1 MGISRSI
8 KRTALAAGLLLMIL
22 AVACGVDSGSDGYG
36 SAVSLVPQR
45 ANVVGSVA
53 VNQALEAF
61 DFGVDELVEMLSSG
75 SFEDD
80 DGIGKFFNI
89 EQFQTGGLFGDIS
102 RADFFGEITDDDDV
116 EYFAILLHGSFDEA
130 SLITGLE
137 SVSGEDLVQKV
148 YKGSNVYY
156 LAGDADEFELS
167 VLDSS
172 AFAVGTSGAI
182 NDIIDIKVGDVDPA
196 SDSLIDALN
205 GLDSGIFGFALKVP
219 ADLAENADLGAI
231 SQLEDLPISLDFIS
245 ALDIVGL
252 EGDLDG
258 DSLNLKVTMEF
269 NDEDAAESL
278 EGFISGIA
286 ALASGFLPDPD
297 TAGLL
302 EGLIIDRDG
311 SRLTIE
317 IAIPVADIPGL
328 FSDLTSPA
336 SIETFGG
343 TPPGTPEIRVI
354 STAIG
359 QPVPILQSVSHVPE
373 GQKVGY
379 SDAPPTSGEHWSSP
393 ASCGFY
399 TEDLPDE
406 RIVHNLEHGN
416 IVVSYNFTNPAQ
428 VTGLRDA
435 LEDIEL
441 FDDWGVARPYD
452 RIVDG
457 QVAIAAWGHLHIM
470 NGVSPG
476 ELALFFEAL
485 AGVNGPERFTC

>member
-8 KRTALAAGLLLMIL
+8 KRTALAAGLLLKSL
-22 AVACGVDSGSDGYG
+22 AVACGVGSGSDGDG

-116 EYFAILLHGSFDEA
+116 EYFAILLHGNFDEA

-137 SVSGEDLVQKV
+137 SASGEDLVQKV
-148 YKGSNVYY
+148 YKGSNLYY
-156 LAGDADEFELS
+156 PAGDADEFELS

-343 TPPGTPEIRVI
+343 TPPGTPEVRVI

-373 GQKVGY
+373 GKKVGY
-379 SDAPPTSGEHWSSP
+379 SDAPPTSGEHWSRP

-441 FDDWGVARPYD
+441 FDDWGVSRPYD
-452 RIVDG
+452 RIADG

>member
-61 DFGVDELVEMLSSG
+61 EFGVDELVEMLSSG

-102 RADFFGEITDDDDV
+102 RADFFGDITDDDDV
-116 EYFAILLHGSFDEA
+116 EYFAILLHGRFDEA
-130 SLITGLE
+130 ALITGLE
-137 SVSGEDLVQKV
+137 SVSGEDLVQQV

-156 LAGDADEFELS
+156 PAGDADEFELS

-172 AFAVGTSGAI
+172 AFAVGTGGAI

-231 SQLEDLPISLDFIS
+231 SQLGELKISFDFIS

-252 EGDLDG
+252 GGYLDG

-343 TPPGTPEIRVI
+343 TPPGTPEVRVI

-373 GQKVGY
+373 GKKVGY
-379 SDAPPTSGEHWSSP
+379 SDAPPTSGEHWSRP

-452 RIVDG
+452 RIADG

-485 AGVNGPERFTC
+485 AGLNGPERFTC

>member
-8 KRTALAAGLLLMIL
+8 ERTALAAGLLLMSL

-102 RADFFGEITDDDDV
+102 RADFFGDITDDDDV
-116 EYFAILLHGSFDEA
+116 EYFAILLHGNFDEA

-137 SVSGEDLVQKV
+137 SASGEDLVQKV

-156 LAGDADEFELS
+156 PAGDVDEFELS

-278 EGFISGIA
+278 EGFIGGIA

-343 TPPGTPEIRVI
+343 TPPGTPEVRVI

-373 GQKVGY
+373 GKKVGY
-379 SDAPPTSGEHWSSP
+379 SDAPPTSGEHWSRP

>member
-8 KRTALAAGLLLMIL
+8 KRTALAAGLLLMSL
-22 AVACGVDSGSDGYG
+22 AVACGVDSGSDGDG

-116 EYFAILLHGSFDEA
+116 EYFAILLHGNFDEA

-137 SVSGEDLVQKV
+137 SASGEDLVQKV

-156 LAGDADEFELS
+156 PAGDVDEFELS

-343 TPPGTPEIRVI
+343 TPPGTPEVRGV

-373 GQKVGY
+373 GKKVGY
-379 SDAPPTSGEHWSSP
+379 SDAPPTSGEHWSRP

-452 RIVDG
+452 RIADG

>member
-8 KRTALAAGLLLMIL
+8 KRTALAAGLLLMSL
-22 AVACGVDSGSDGYG
+22 AVACGVDSGSDGDG

-102 RADFFGEITDDDDV
+102 RADFFGDITDDDDV
-116 EYFAILLHGSFDEA
+116 EYFAILLHGNFDEA

-137 SVSGEDLVQKV
+137 SASGEDLVQKV

-156 LAGDADEFELS
+156 PAGDVDEFELS

-219 ADLAENADLGAI
+219 ADLADNADLGAI

-343 TPPGTPEIRVI
+343 TPPGTPAVRVI

-373 GQKVGY
+373 GKKVGY
-379 SDAPPTSGEHWSSP
+379 SDAPPTSGEHWSRP

-452 RIVDG
+452 RIADG

>member
-8 KRTALAAGLLLMIL
+8 KRTALAAGLLLMSL

-53 VNQALEAF
+53 VNQALVAF

-102 RADFFGEITDDDDV
+102 RVDFFEEITDDDDV
-116 EYFAILLHGSFDEA
+116 EYFAILLHGNFDEA

-137 SVSGEDLVQKV
+137 SASGEDLAQKV

-172 AFAVGTSGAI
+172 AFAVGTGGAI
-182 NDIIDIKVGDVDPA
+182 NDIIDIKVGDADPA

-343 TPPGTPEIRVI
+343 TPPGTPEVRVI

-373 GQKVGY
+373 GKKVGY
-379 SDAPPTSGEHWSSP
+379 SDAPPTSGEHWSRP

-452 RIVDG
+452 RIADG

>member
-1 MGISRSI
+1 MGIFRSI
-8 KRTALAAGLLLMIL
+8 KRTTLASGLLLMIL
-22 AVACGVDSGSDGYG
+22 AIACGGDSGSDGDG

-53 VNQALEAF
+53 ANQALEAF
-61 DFGVDELVEMLSSG
+61 DFGADELVEMLSSG
-75 SFEDD
+75 SSEDD
-80 DGIGKFFNI
+80 DGIGKFFKI
-89 EQFQTGGLFGDIS
+89 EQFQTGGLFEDIS

-137 SVSGEDLVQKV
+137 SVSGEDLVQQV

-156 LAGDADEFELS
+156 PAGDADEFELS

-172 AFAVGTSGAI
+172 TFAVGTGGAI
-182 NDIIDIKVGDVDPA
+182 NDIIDIKVGDAAPA
-196 SDSLIDALN
+196 SASLIDALN
-205 GLDSGIFGFALKVP
+205 DLDSGIFGFALKVP
-219 ADLAENADLGAI
+219 ADLAEDADLGSI
-231 SQLEDLPISLDFIS
+231 SQLGNLPISLDFIS

-252 EGDLDG
+252 GGELDG
-258 DSLNLKVTMEF
+258 DSLHLKVTMEF
-269 NDEDAAESL
+269 NDEDAAESF
-278 EGFISGIA
+278 EGFISGIS

-317 IAIPVADIPGL
+317 IAVPVVNIPGL

-379 SDAPPTSGEHWSSP
+379 SDAPPTSGEHWSRP

-452 RIVDG
+452 RIADG
-457 QVAIAAWGHLHIM
+457 QVAIAAWGHLHTM

>member
-8 KRTALAAGLLLMIL
+8 KRTALPAGLLLMIF
-22 AVACGVDSGSDGYG
+22 AVACGGDSGSDGDG

-116 EYFAILLHGSFDEA
+116 EYFAILLHGNFDEA

-137 SVSGEDLVQKV
+137 SASGEDLVQKV

-172 AFAVGTSGAI
+172 VFAVGTSGAI

-286 ALASGFLPDPD
+286 ALASGFLPNPA
-297 TAGLL
+297 TA
-302 EGLIIDRDG
+302 GLIIDRDG
-311 SRLTIE
+311 NQLTIE

-343 TPPGTPEIRVI
+343 TPPGTPEVRVI

-359 QPVPILQSVSHVPE
+359 QPVPILQNVSHVPE
-373 GQKVGY
+373 GKKVGY
-379 SDAPPTSGEHWSSP
+379 SDAPPTSGEHWSRP

-452 RIVDG
+452 RIADG

-476 ELALFFEAL
+476 ELAVFFEAL

>member
-137 SVSGEDLVQKV
+137 SVSGEDLVQQV

-156 LAGDADEFELS
+156 PAGDADEFELS

-219 ADLAENADLGAI
+219 ADLADNADLGAI

-343 TPPGTPEIRVI
+343 TPPGTPEVRVI

-373 GQKVGY
+373 GKKVGY
-379 SDAPPTSGEHWSSP
+379 SDAPPTSGEHWSRP

-452 RIVDG
+452 RIADG
-457 QVAIAAWGHLHIM
+457 QVAIAAWGHLHTM

>member
-116 EYFAILLHGSFDEA
+116 EYFAILLHGNFDEA

-137 SVSGEDLVQKV
+137 SASGEDLVQKV

-311 SRLTIE
+311 NQLTIE

-343 TPPGTPEIRVI
+343 TPPGTPEVRVI

-373 GQKVGY
+373 GKKVGY
-379 SDAPPTSGEHWSSP
+379 SDAPPTSGEHWSRP

-416 IVVSYNFTNPAQ
+416 VVVSYNFTNPAQ

>member
-116 EYFAILLHGSFDEA
+116 EYFAILLHGNFDEA

-137 SVSGEDLVQKV
+137 SASGEDLVQKV

-219 ADLAENADLGAI
+219 ADLADNADLGAI

-311 SRLTIE
+311 NQLTIE

-343 TPPGTPEIRVI
+343 TPPGTPEVRVI

-359 QPVPILQSVSHVPE
+359 QPVPIRQSVSHVPE
-373 GQKVGY
+373 GKKVGY
-379 SDAPPTSGEHWSSP
+379 SDAPPTSGEHWSRP

-452 RIVDG
+452 RIADG
-457 QVAIAAWGHLHIM
+457 QVAIAAWGHLHTM
-470 NGVSPG
+470 NGGSPG

>member
-8 KRTALAAGLLLMIL
+8 KRTTLAAGLLLMIL
-22 AVACGVDSGSDGYG
+22 AIACGGDRDSDGNG

-53 VNQALEAF
+53 ATQALEAF

-75 SFEDD
+75 SSEDD
-80 DGIGKFFNI
+80 DGIGKFFKI
-89 EQFQTGGLFGDIS
+89 EQFQTGGLFEDIS
-102 RADFFGEITDDDDV
+102 RADFFGEITDNDDV

-137 SVSGEDLVQKV
+137 SVSGEDLVQQV

-156 LAGDADEFELS
+156 PAGDAGEFALS
-167 VLDSS
+167 VLDTST
-172 AFAVGTSGAI
+172 FAVGTGGAI
-182 NDIIDIKVGDVDPA
+182 NDTIDITVGDADPA
-196 SDSLIDALN
+196 SNSLIDALN
-205 GLDSGIFGFALKVP
+205 DLYSGIFGFALKVP
-219 ADLAENADLGAI
+219 ADLAEDAGLGSI
-231 SQLEDLPISLDFIS
+231 SQLGDLPIPLDFIS

-252 EGDLDG
+252 GGDLDG

-278 EGFISGIA
+278 EGFIDGIA

-317 IAIPVADIPGL
+317 IAVPVSDIPDL

-359 QPVPILQSVSHVPE
+359 RPVQILQSVSHVPE

-379 SDAPPTSGEHWSSP
+379 SDAPPTSGEHWSKP

-452 RIVDG
+452 RIADG
-457 QVAIAAWGHLHIM
+457 QVAIAAWGHLHTM

-485 AGVNGPERFTC
+485 SGVNGPERFTC

>member
-8 KRTALAAGLLLMIL
+8 KRTALAAGLLLMSL
-22 AVACGVDSGSDGYG
+22 AVACGVDSGSDGDG

-116 EYFAILLHGSFDEA
+116 EYFAILLHGNFDEA

-137 SVSGEDLVQKV
+137 SASGEDLVQKV

-156 LAGDADEFELS
+156 PAGDVDEFELS

-182 NDIIDIKVGDVDPA
+182 NDIIDIKVGDGDPA

-252 EGDLDG
+252 DGDLDG

-317 IAIPVADIPGL
+317 IAIPVADISGL

-343 TPPGTPEIRVI
+343 TPPGTPEVRVI

-373 GQKVGY
+373 GKKVGY
-379 SDAPPTSGEHWSSP
+379 SDAPPTSGEHWSRP

-452 RIVDG
+452 RIADG

>member
-102 RADFFGEITDDDDV
+102 RADFFGDITDDDDV
-116 EYFAILLHGSFDEA
+116 EYFAILLHGNFDEA

-137 SVSGEDLVQKV
+137 SASGEDLVQKV

-156 LAGDADEFELS
+156 PAGDVDEFELS

-182 NDIIDIKVGDVDPA
+182 NDIIDIKVGDVAPA

-219 ADLAENADLGAI
+219 ADLADNADLGAI

-343 TPPGTPEIRVI
+343 TPPGTPEVRVI

-373 GQKVGY
+373 GKKVGY
-379 SDAPPTSGEHWSSP
+379 SDAPPTSGEHWSRP